1 MNCAERGQINIA
13 KVTCSQIFVNVN
25 ETKRLLQ
32 SAFWGIVCTIRREGS
47 CLAHRAPSFVA
58 SDRQNVEQFVHLD
71 AFDEKFC
78 VVWAAARRKGSLG
91 RGDTLRT
98 PVDFECQ
105 LVFNNISVP
114 LAIVVVPSQDTVNA
128 DGQLSWSS
136 LFHQLQS
143 DTYCDP
149 RNLNYRID
157 NK

>member
-91 RGDTLRT
+91 RGVRACLTHSVHPLTSNANLFSTTYLFRWQSSSSHHRTL
-98 PVDFECQ
+98 
-105 LVFNNISVP
+105 
-114 LAIVVVPSQDTVNA
+114 
-128 DGQLSWSS
+128 
-136 LFHQLQS
+136 
-143 DTYCDP
+143 
-149 RNLNYRID
+149 
-157 NK
+157 